1 MAKWFRMK
9 SDWRYISSFRLM
21 AVSRSHFLSPDGT
34 LYKGDIYLPVFSW
47 KAQPYQWDEIVKILL
62 GSYEEEY
69 LCKSQPIDVSNNVTF
84 LISNS
89 SFKNVK
95 DIVCDDMGA
104 WKHNGSPLKYF
115 VVDKSSGNN
124 DLKPSATKDPGCY
137 ILKRIYYQNISSP
150 DLRKIVATI
159 SGI

>member
-1 MAKWFRMK
+1 MR
-9 SDWRYISSFRLM
+9 SDWRYIFVFRLM
-21 AVSRSHFLSPDGT
+21 AVSSSHYLSPDET
-34 LYKGDIYLPVFSW
+34 LYKGDKYLPVFSW
-47 KAQPYQWDEIVKILL
+47 KTQPYQWDEIVKILL
-62 GSYEEEY
+62 WSYDEDY
-69 LCKSQPIDVSNNVTF
+69 LCKSQLIDVSNNVTF

-124 DLKPSATKDPGCY
+124 ELKPSATKDPDCY
-137 ILKRIYYQNISSP
+137 ILRRIYYQNISSP

>member
-1 MAKWFRMK
+1 MK
-9 SDWRYISSFRLM
+9 SGWRYVFVFRLM
-21 AVSRSHFLSPDGT
+21 AVSTSHFLSSNGT
-34 LYKGDIYLPVFSW
+34 LYKGDIYLPVLSL
-47 KAQPYQWDEIVKILL
+47 KTQPYQWDDEIVKILL

-89 SFKNVK
+89 SFKN
-95 DIVCDDMGA
+95 DMRA

>member
-1 MAKWFRMK
+1 
-9 SDWRYISSFRLM
+9 M
-21 AVSRSHFLSPDGT
+21 AVSPPLYLSLDRT
-34 LYKGDIYLPVFSW
+34 LYKGDIHLPALPW
-47 KAQPYQWDEIVKILL
+47 KMQPYQWDEIVKILL
-62 GSYEEEY
+62 RSYEEEY

-115 VVDKSSGNN
+115 VVDKFF
-124 DLKPSATKDPGCY
+124 
-137 ILKRIYYQNISSP
+137 
-150 DLRKIVATI
+150 RK
-159 SGI
+159 

>member
-1 MAKWFRMK
+1 MENA
-9 SDWRYISSFRLM
+9 
-21 AVSRSHFLSPDGT
+21 AVP
-34 LYKGDIYLPVFSW
+34 
-47 KAQPYQWDEIVKILL
+47 WDEIVKILL
-62 GSYEEEY
+62 ESYEEEY
-69 LCKSQPIDVSNNVTF
+69 LCKPQPIDISNNVTF

-104 WKHNGSPLKYF
+104 WKHNGSPLRYF

-137 ILKRIYYQNISSP
+137 ILKRIHYQNISSP

>member
-1 MAKWFRMK
+1 MR
-9 SDWRYISSFRLM
+9 SDWRFIFAFRLM
-21 AVSRSHFLSPDGT
+21 AVSQCHFLSLDGT
-34 LYKGDIYLPVFSW
+34 FYKGDIYLPVLSC
-47 KAQPYQWDEIVKILL
+47 KTRQYLWDEIVKILL
-62 GSYEEEY
+62 GPYEEEY
-69 LCKSQPIDVSNNVTF
+69 LCKSQPIDMSNNVTF

-104 WKHNGSPLKYF
+104 WKNNGSPLKRF

-137 ILKRIYYQNISSP
+137 ILKGIYYQNISSP

>member
-1 MAKWFRMK
+1 MK
-9 SDWRYISSFRLM
+9 LDWRYIFAFRLM
-21 AVSRSHFLSPDGT
+21 VVSPSHFMSPDGT
-34 LYKGDIYLPVFSW
+34 LYKGDIYLPMFSW
-47 KAQPYQWDEIVKILL
+47 KSQPYQWDEIVKILL